1 MNRPINE
8 AKVVFL
14 GDGFMATAIIDGMVQ
29 SGAYP
34 AKNIYVKG
42 IIPEKTAALAEKYGL
57 NLAVDTDISDA
68 DIVVLAFK
76 PQGLGE
82 AAEMYAP
89 LIKEGTTVISILA
102 GITISSL
109 EKLFAGTKI
118 VRVMPNLALSV
129 GVGASGYSLGSL
141 ADESDALATE
151 AMFGGTGITARVEE
165 EKLADIMAL
174 SGSGPAYFCLM
185 CEELMRYA
193 NECGLEEDTARRFAV
208 QTLLGAAKLSAV
220 DNDPATVRSRITSPG
235 GTTNA
240 AICAMQEA
248 GIAHTI
254 EKGYDACKKRGEELA
269 K

>member
-1 MNRPINE
+1 MNLKK

-14 GDGFMATAIIDGMVQ
+14 GDGFMASAIIDGMVQ
-29 SGAYP
+29 SEAYP
-34 AKNIYVKG
+34 RENIYVKG
-42 IIPEKTAALAEKYGL
+42 IIPEKTAALCEKYGV
-57 NLAVDTDISDA
+57 NLAEDTDVSTA

-76 PQGLGE
+76 PQGLPE
-82 AAEMYAP
+82 AAQVYAP
-89 LIKEGTTVISILA
+89 LISEGVTVISILA

-109 EKLFAGTKI
+109 EKLFAGKKI

-129 GVGASGYSLGSL
+129 GAGASGYALGTL
-141 ADESDALATE
+141 ADGSDALATE

-193 NECGLEEDTARRFAV
+193 EESGLEPETARRFAV
-208 QTLLGAAKLSAV
+208 QTLLGAAKLSSV
-220 DNDPATVRSRITSPG
+220 ENDPAGVRARITSPG
-235 GTTNA
+235 GTTGA

-248 GIAHTI
+248 GIADII
-254 EKGYDACKKRGEELA
+254 EKGYDACKRRGEELA
-269 K
+269 R

>member
-1 MNRPINE
+1 MIKPTNE

-14 GDGFMATAIIDGMVQ
+14 GDGFMASAIIDGMVQ
-29 SGAYP
+29 SGIYP
-34 AKNIYVKG
+34 AENIYVKG
-42 IIPEKTAALAEKYGL
+42 VIPEKTAALCGKYGV
-57 NLAVDTDISDA
+57 NEAEDADISTA

-76 PQGLGE
+76 PQGLPE
-82 AAEMYAP
+82 AAEMYSP
-89 LIKEGTTVISILA
+89 LIKEGITVISILA

-109 EKLFAGTKI
+109 EKLFKGTRI

-129 GVGASGYSLGSL
+129 GAGASGYSLGAL
-141 ADESDALATE
+141 ADTSDGE
-151 AMFGGTGITARVEE
+151 AVEAIFGGTGITACVAE

-185 CEELMRYA
+185 TEELIRIA
-193 NECGLEEDTARRFAV
+193 EENGIDADTARKFAV

-220 DNDPATVRSRITSPG
+220 DNDPAGVRARITSPG

-248 GIAHTI
+248 GMADII
-254 EKGYDACKKRGEELA
+254 EKGYDACKRRGEELA

>member
-1 MNRPINE
+1 MKTPINE

-14 GDGFMATAIIDGMVQ
+14 GDGFMAGAIIDGMVQ
-29 SGAYP
+29 SGAFP
-34 AKNIYVKG
+34 RENIYVKG
-42 IIPEKTAALAEKYGL
+42 VIPEKTAALCEKYGV
-57 NLAVDTDISDA
+57 NAASETDISTA

-82 AAEMYAP
+82 AASMYTP

-102 GITISSL
+102 GITICSL
-109 EKLFAGTKI
+109 ENLFSGARI

-129 GVGASGYSLGSL
+129 GAGASGYSLGTL
-141 ADESDALATE
+141 ADDSDGEAVE
-151 AMFGGTGITARVEE
+151 AMFGGTGITARVTEE
-165 EKLADIMAL
+165 QLADVMAL

-193 NECGLEEDTARRFAV
+193 TECGIDEDTARRFAV
-208 QTLLGAAKLSAV
+208 QTLLGAGKLSAV
-220 DNDPATVRSRITSPG
+220 DNDPAGVRSRITSPG

-240 AICAMQEA
+240 AICAMQDA
-248 GIAHTI
+248 GFAHII
-254 EKGYDACKKRGEELA
+254 EKGYDACKRRGEELS